1 MKVPA
6 ILRGPAFLFILVL
19 VLAACQAE
27 NGASPTE
34 EPPES
39 EPASTSSAPAE
50 SEPAESEPAEAE
62 GTTEFTVAFTTPGVS
77 SVPLLEAI
85 ERLNADGYTI
95 EAPTVGSSE
104 LAVDGV
110 CRGEFAFSSG
120 ATNAV
125 LLADQAGCDIKVV
138 GNRVDNEWTVY
149 AATDITEC
157 ADLDGRRL
165 AIHSEGAVSTA
176 MVRNYIETNCPGTE
190 PEYLIIEGSQN
201 RLAALLA
208 DEIDA
213 SPLELADAIIVDE
226 QAADRY
232 ALLASLA
239 QQLPE
244 LKPTAVYANGEFI
257 SANPGSVQALLQA
270 QVEVHRDIAEDP
282 ALFRDLILKHLPE
295 TDEATLDIVVD
306 QYLELELLGVNGGMD
321 EAGIEYT
328 LNFFNDA
335 LDDLD
340 GSLTV
345 EDVSDL
351 SHLEAVLDEIGRE

>member
-6 ILRGPAFLFILVL
+6 ILRGPAFLFVFVL

-27 NGASPTE
+27 TGASPSE
-34 EPPES
+34 EAPEQSAAPSGSSQAPAAS
-39 EPASTSSAPAE
+39 EPT
-50 SEPAESEPAEAE
+50 EPEHA
-62 GTTEFTVAFTTPGVS
+62 TEFTVAFTTPGVS

-85 ERLNADGYTI
+85 ERLNAEGYTI
-95 EAPTVGSSE
+95 DAPTVGSSE

-157 ADLDGRRL
+157 AGLDGRRL

-176 MVRNYIETNCPGTE
+176 MVRNYIETECPGTE
-190 PEYLIIEGSQN
+190 PEYLVIEGSQN

-213 SPLELADAIIVDE
+213 SPLELADAIIIDE
-226 QAADRY
+226 QASDRY
-232 ALLASLA
+232 VLLASLA

-244 LKPTAVYANGEFI
+244 LKPTAVYSNGDFI
-257 SANPGSVQALLQA
+257 SENPGSVEALLRA
-270 QVEVHRDIAEDP
+270 QIEVHREIAEDQE
-282 ALFRDLILKHLPE
+282 LFKELILKHLPE
-295 TDEATLDIVVD
+295 TDEATLEIVVQ
-306 QYLELELLGVNGGMD
+306 QYTELELLGVNGGMD
-321 EAGIEYT
+321 QEGIEYT
-328 LNFFNDA
+328 VSFFNDA
-335 LDDLD
+335 LEDLD

>member
-1 MKVPA
+1 MKVPVS
-6 ILRGPAFLFILVL
+6 LRGPALLVILLF
-19 VLAACQAE
+19 VLAACGGGGSSTAPS
-27 NGASPTE
+27 AAA
-34 EPPES
+34 PES
-39 EPASTSSAPAE
+39 EAPASAAAPEE
-50 SEPAESEPAEAE
+50 SEPAEPDHA
-62 GTTEFTVAFTTPGVS
+62 TEFTVAFTTPGVS

-85 ERLNADGYTI
+85 ERLNAEGYTI
-95 EAPTVGSSE
+95 DAPEVGSSE

-125 LLADQAGCDIKVV
+125 LLADQSGCDIKVI

-176 MVRNYIETNCPGTE
+176 MVRNYVETNCPGTE

-213 SPLELADAIIVDE
+213 SPLELADALIVED
-226 QAADRY
+226 QASDRY

-239 QQLPE
+239 QELPE
-244 LKPTAVYANGEFI
+244 LKPTAVYGNGDFLAEN
-257 SANPGSVQALLQA
+257 AGAAMALLRA
-270 QVEVHRDIAEDP
+270 QIEVHREVADDP
-282 ALFRDLILKHLPE
+282 ELLADLILKHLPE
-295 TDEATLDIVVD
+295 TDEATLETVTQ
-306 QYLELELLGVNGGMD
+306 QYVELELFGVNGGID
-321 EAGIEYT
+321 AAGMEYT

-335 LDDLD
+335 LEDLD
-340 GSLTV
+340 GSLTL

-351 SHLEAVLDEIGRE
+351 SILEAVLDELGTQ